1 MAGGG
6 KGKRI
11 DQQKNLA
18 KKNLQQD
25 YDVVIV
31 PIVKDSD
38 MDASSSNRGDVE
50 GKSFILKK
58 SLFTIIPR

>member
-38 MDASSSNRGDVE
+38 MDASSSNRQDIE
-50 GKSFILKK
+50 GKFSI
-58 SLFTIIPR
+58 